1 LDNLIV
7 RIEKLIWRGR
17 GLARLDSG
25 QVILVDPPVLP
36 DELVQVKIFKK
47 NRDFLQGKVHKIV
60 EPSPIR
66 RLHPC
71 KHGHQCGG
79 CTFGVA
85 PNSQILKIKKQI
97 LIDALTR
104 NLKKSLNT
112 NLLDKIELIPSRK
125 SWRYRFRGQ
134 IYVHQKKPH
143 FKKLGSNEL
152 VRLSDCLLLAS
163 PLGRGLNK
171 LASHMPNG
179 RFIVAAS
186 PEDGRIAWQGEKT
199 LLDFSL
205 PEFNIKLQLPPH
217 IFFQAHWLQNQTL
230 VSLVVE
236 ELRHYTRIADL
247 YAGARNFSLPL
258 ARSGHMVLAVEEC
271 QDAVRAGELNAR
283 KLGLDLVKF
292 RAHDLRKKAPWE
304 KVKNFDPQAVIIDP
318 PRTGSPDLWK
328 KIDYLANVEKM
339 VWISCDVVNTCRDMK
354 RFLNQGWQLGR
365 IYLVDMFPQT
375 WHMEVVFVLVREGR

>member
-1 LDNLIV
+1 MDNLTV

-36 DELVQVKIFKK
+36 SELVQVKIFKK
-47 NRDFLQGKVHKIV
+47 NRDFLQGKIHKII
-60 EPSPIR
+60 ESSPIR

-71 KHGHQCGG
+71 EHSRLCGG
-79 CTFGVA
+79 CTFGIA
-85 PNSQILKIKKQI
+85 PDSQILKIKKKI

-104 NLKKSLNT
+104 HLKKSLNPD
-112 NLLDKIELIPSRK
+112 LLDKIELIPSRK

-134 IYVHQKKPH
+134 IYVHKKKPH

-152 VRLSDCLLLAS
+152 VRLNDCLLLATT
-163 PLGRGLNK
+163 LGQGLNK

-186 PEDGRIAWQGEKT
+186 PEDGRIAWQGQKT

-205 PEFNIKLQLPPH
+205 PEFNIKLHLPAH
-217 IFFQAHWLQNQTL
+217 IFFQAHWLQNQAL

-247 YAGARNFSLPL
+247 YAGAGNFSLPL
-258 ARSGHMVLAVEEC
+258 ARSGHRVLAVEGSQEAA
-271 QDAVRAGELNAR
+271 QAGKFNAR
-283 KLGLDLVKF
+283 KLGLNLVEF
-292 RAHDLRKKAPWE
+292 RAHDLRKKDPWQ

-318 PRTGSPDLWK
+318 PRTGTPDLWK
-328 KIDYLANVEKM
+328 KIGYLTNVEKM
-339 VWISCDVVNTCRDMK
+339 VWISCDVVNTCRDIK
-354 RFLNQGWQLGR
+354 RFLNQGWKVNT

-375 WHMEVVFVLVREGR
+375 WHMEVIFTLIREGQ